1 MGLGEYPVMRSRA
14 RRSTSMSTAMTS
26 RSARAGAAAL
36 WLAAAVVLPGCS
48 SVVDHIPSSL
58 GGLPAGVP
66 PRPDTPAPFP
76 AVHDMPPS
84 RSDVA
89 LSDDEKKRLREDL
102 VHTRERAVQG

>member
-1 MGLGEYPVMRSRA
+1 
-14 RRSTSMSTAMTS
+14 MTS

-36 WLAAAVVLPGCS
+36 WLAAAVVLSGCS

-76 AVHDMPPS
+76 AVHDMPPN

-89 LSDDEKKRLREDL
+89 LSDEEKKRLREDL
-102 VHTRERAVQG
+102 VHTRERAVQGGEGTTGTTSRKNRAAGAARNP